1 MIKLRGKHARKDK
14 MQPQEHCTG
23 ICAKVTSTQNFQ
35 EHKGTDN
42 IQLTGTGHRLSLKLH
57 CERTCSHYNSC
68 FVTDIRM
75 LRLQREKSNLD
86 GSRNNLSQ
94 RTHLQ
99 WLGHC
104 QKLTE
109 SEVSVYSPGS
119 KVHLFI
125 FGGGTHTYHWM
136 CGSQDT
142 TCRYWFLFPPHGSLG
157 SNSGGQ
163 GDNKDL
169 YSLSRL
175 SSPSHLV
182 LKAM

>member
-1 MIKLRGKHARKDK
+1 MKEHA
-14 MQPQEHCTG
+14 
-23 ICAKVTSTQNFQ
+23 VTITHDTSPTL
-35 EHKGTDN
+35 E
-42 IQLTGTGHRLSLKLH
+42 
-57 CERTCSHYNSC
+57 C
-68 FVTDIRM
+68 FVCKEEKKLFQMEVGTTFPRGHTD
-75 LRLQREKSNLD
+75 K
-86 GSRNNLSQ
+86 
-94 RTHLQ
+94 

-163 GDNKDL
+163 GDNKGL

-175 SSPSHLV
+175 SSPRHLV